1 MQSRVENKH
10 LQSQTLVTCPLQLS
24 PVTAGVGALSHYV
37 FSVSY
42 NILLNN
48 EHLSQFKCCGCPKIG
63 VCHEGGRLDQRQW
76 NKRRVLLQTSARQ

>member
-1 MQSRVENKH
+1 MQSRVGHKH

-24 PVTAGVGALSHYV
+24 PVTAGLGAPSSV

-48 EHLSQFKCCGCPKIG
+48 EHLSQFKCCACPKID
-63 VCHEGGRLDQRQW
+63 VCHDGGRLERRDW
-76 NKRRVLLQTSARQ
+76 NKK